1 MKTECSHWRDI
12 KAFTRD
18 KYFLRL
24 NVHGWS
30 LSFVRIWHSIF
41 ILVLKLVRD
50 TFTYCIVGWGHRKWH
65 RSILRRKPFFWLRCC
80 HHRFLNRHLHQFT
93 MAFHSFNGWS
103 LSCIGISSL
112 IDFNMVVR
120 FVDVYHLR
128 MIWSLPFLF
137 FVVS

>member
-1 MKTECSHWRDI
+1 MDGP
-12 KAFTRD
+12 
-18 KYFLRL
+18 L
-24 NVHGWS
+24 
-30 LSFVRIWHSIF
+30 VRIWHSIF

-128 MIWSLPFLF
+128 MICYLCRFYFLLF
-137 FVVS
+137 HSFYYGYQNYRFLLGLRLYLFDILT